1 MRGIE
6 YLYKSSMEIGK
17 VGSHG
22 ERIQIFAQIA
32 VSPKE
37 VVTRLCK
44 NPKWKLI
51 SADCVVSKNSYSKRV
66 ILRDIDL
73 VAFRLP
79 VNTNRISL
87 KFATRVSESRERFII
102 AINLTRLV
110 NNEIEVLGERNAVI
124 DLCSWLKVR
133 LPEFS

>member
-1 MRGIE
+1 MREIE

-37 VVTRLCK
+37 VVTRLCT

-51 SADCVVSKNSYSKRV
+51 DADCVGSRNGYSKRV
-66 ILRDIDL
+66 SLRDMDL

-79 VNTNRISL
+79 VNTKRISL
-87 KFATRVSESRERFII
+87 KFATRVSESREGFIT
-102 AINLTRLV
+102 AISLTKLA
-110 NNEIEVLGERNAVI
+110 NNEIEVLGARNAVI
-124 DLCSWLKVR
+124 DLCSWLNVR

>member
-1 MRGIE
+1 VREIE
-6 YLYKSSMEIGK
+6 YLYKSSMETGK

-37 VVTRLCK
+37 VVTHLCT

-51 SADCVVSKNSYSKRV
+51 GAECVVLKNSYSKRV
-66 ILRDIDL
+66 ILRDTDL

-79 VNTNRISL
+79 VNTIRISL
-87 KFATRVSESRERFII
+87 QFATRVSENREGFII
-102 AINLTRLV
+102 AISLTRFA

-124 DLCSWLKVR
+124 DLCSWLNAR

>member
-1 MRGIE
+1 MREIE

-22 ERIQIFAQIA
+22 ERIQIFARIA

-37 VVTRLCK
+37 VVTRLCT

-51 SADCVVSKNSYSKRV
+51 DADCVVSKNGYSKRV
-66 ILRDIDL
+66 SLRDMDL

-79 VNTNRISL
+79 VNTIRISL
-87 KFATRVSESRERFII
+87 KFATRVSESRERFVT
-102 AINLTRLV
+102 AISLTRLA
-110 NNEIEVLGERNAVI
+110 NNEIEVLGARNAVI
-124 DLCSWLKVR
+124 DLCAWLNVK

>member
-1 MRGIE
+1 MREIE

-22 ERIQIFAQIA
+22 ERIQIFARLA

-37 VVTRLCK
+37 VVTRLCT

-51 SADCVVSKNSYSKRV
+51 GSECVVYTNSYSKRV

-79 VNTNRISL
+79 VNTIRISL
-87 KFATRVSESRERFII
+87 QFATMVSESREGFIT
-102 AINLTRLV
+102 AISLTRLA
-110 NNEIEVLGERNAVI
+110 NNEIEVLGERNAVLE
-124 DLCSWLKVR
+124 LCSWLNVK
-133 LPEFS
+133 LPEFR